1 MLRLLLCVNLPLYQ
15 APQPKFVKFA
25 RFAFKTTSTKFHPF
39 RIFRGSQKQQK
50 TSASLRLCVSPLS
63 TNPPPRLLNHLRQAT
78 TSPSTSLLPLS
89 NSVTTAAARE
99 ISRRRTF
106 AIISHPDAGK
116 TTLTEKLLLYGGAI
130 GLAGS
135 VTSKKAQQSTSS
147 DWMTMEKERG
157 ISVSSTVLQFE
168 YKDCCVNLLDTP
180 GHHDFSEDTY
190 RVLSAV
196 DAAVM
201 VIDAGKGI
209 EAQTLKLFDV
219 CRKRGVP
226 IFVFINKMDRPSRP
240 PLELMDELEKVLKL
254 APAPV
259 NWPLGDGP
267 RFRGVYDRKKDEVN
281 LFEKTAHGAFKA
293 PLEVAGIE
301 DPKIREA
308 LSEEL
313 YETVT
318 SEVELLDGLTEPL
331 DIERVLAG
339 EQMPIYFGSAMNNFG
354 VQNMLE
360 SFLEMAPPPTGR
372 VSKDEFIEP
381 TTDNFS
387 GFVFKIQANMN
398 PRHRDRAVFVRIV
411 SGVFQRDMQ
420 VIDQRTGKKVRLA
433 NAQKLFGQDRET
445 LDTAYAGDILALVG
459 NYNFL
464 IGDTLTSDPNVIY
477 KEMPR
482 FTPECFTYIINSDT
496 ANIKRYRSGMEQL
509 MKEGVA
515 QAYHVHNSAQAV
527 PLLGAV
533 GPLQFEV
540 LQARLLSEYNVE
552 TRLDPPR
559 WTAVQWFSEN
569 EPDKGRSDREP
580 PEVTLPSGCVVARD
594 QDDNWVVLL
603 SAQYLVKGLHDRN
616 EHLTFRDSA

>member
-1 MLRLLLCVNLPLYQ
+1 M
-15 APQPKFVKFA
+15 
-25 RFAFKTTSTKFHPF
+25 T
-39 RIFRGSQKQQK
+39 
-50 TSASLRLCVSPLS
+50 TSAS
-63 TNPPPRLLNHLRQAT
+63 TNTVP
-78 TSPSTSLLPLS
+78 
-89 NSVTTAAARE
+89 AAASRE

-135 VTSKKAQQSTSS
+135 VTSKKEQQSTSS
-147 DWMTMEKERG
+147 DWMSMEKERG

-168 YKDCCVNLLDTP
+168 YNDCCVNLLDTP

-209 EAQTLKLFDV
+209 EAQTLKLFEV
-219 CRKRGVP
+219 CRRRGVP

-240 PLELMDELEKVLKL
+240 PLELLDELEDVLKL

-267 RFRGVYDRKKDEVN
+267 RFRGVYDRSKGEVN
-281 LFEKTAHGAFKA
+281 LFERTTGGAFKA

-301 DPKIREA
+301 DEKVREA
-308 LSEEL
+308 LDDEL
-313 YETVT
+313 YETVIQ
-318 SEVELLDGLTEPL
+318 EVEMLDGLTEPL

-339 EQMPIYFGSAMNNFG
+339 KQMPIYFGSAMNNFG

-360 SFLEMAPPPTGR
+360 SFLELAPEPTGR
-372 VSKDEFIEP
+372 VSEGEMVSPSDE
-381 TTDNFS
+381 NFS

-398 PRHRDRAVFVRIV
+398 PRHRDRAVFIRIV
-411 SGVFQRDMQ
+411 SGVFERDMQ
-420 VIDQRTGKKVRLA
+420 VVDQRTGKKVRLA

-445 LDTAYAGDILALVG
+445 LDRAYAGDILALVG

-464 IGDTLTSDPNVIY
+464 IGDTLTSDPKVVYN
-477 KEMPR
+477 EMPR
-482 FTPECFTYIINSDT
+482 FTPECFTYIVNKDT

-515 QAYHVHNSAQAV
+515 QAYRVHGSVQAV
-527 PLLGAV
+527 PMLGAV

-540 LQARLLSEYNVE
+540 LQARLISEYQVE
-552 TRLDPPR
+552 TRLEHSP
-559 WTAVQWFSEN
+559 WTVVQWFEEK
-569 EPDKGRSDREP
+569 EPDTLRRESDP
-580 PEVTLPSGCVVARD
+580 PEVNLPSGCSVAKD
-594 QDDNWVVLL
+594 QDGNWVVLL
-603 SAQYLVKGLHDRN
+603 SAKFYVGLLHERN
-616 EHLTFRDSA
+616 EHLIFRDHATN

>member
-1 MLRLLLCVNLPLYQ
+1 M
-15 APQPKFVKFA
+15 
-25 RFAFKTTSTKFHPF
+25 STIVP
-39 RIFRGSQKQQK
+39 
-50 TSASLRLCVSPLS
+50 
-63 TNPPPRLLNHLRQAT
+63 
-78 TSPSTSLLPLS
+78 
-89 NSVTTAAARE
+89 TAAARE

-135 VTSKKAQQSTSS
+135 VTSKKEQQSTSS
-147 DWMTMEKERG
+147 DWMSMEKERG

-168 YKDCCVNLLDTP
+168 YNDCCVNLLDTP

-209 EAQTLKLFDV
+209 EAQTLKLFEV
-219 CRKRGVP
+219 CRRRGVP

-240 PLELMDELEKVLKL
+240 PLELIDELEKVLKL

-267 RFRGVYDRKKDEVN
+267 RFRGVYDRKKDEVH

-301 DPKIREA
+301 DPKVREA
-308 LSEEL
+308 LDEEL

-331 DIERVLAG
+331 DLKRVLAG

-372 VSKDEFIEP
+372 ISGDEMISP
-381 TTDNFS
+381 TDSNFS

-411 SGVFQRDMQ
+411 SGVFERDMQ
-420 VIDQRTGKKVRLA
+420 VTDQRTGKKVRLA

-464 IGDTLTSDPNVIY
+464 IGDTLTSDPKIIY

-482 FTPECFTYIINSDT
+482 FTPECFAYIMNSDT
-496 ANIKRYRSGMEQL
+496 ANIKRYRSGMDQL

-515 QAYHVHNSAQAV
+515 QAYHVHGSAQAV

-540 LQARLLSEYNVE
+540 LQARLSSEYNVE

-559 WTAVQWFSEN
+559 WTAVQWFEEK
-569 EPDKGRSDREP
+569 EPDKKRTDREP
-580 PEVTLPSGCVVARD
+580 PEVTLPSGCVIARD
-594 QDDNWVVLL
+594 QDENWVVLL
-603 SAQYLVKGLHDRN
+603 SAQYLTKILHDRN
-616 EHLTFRDSA
+616 EHLTFRESA

>member
-1 MLRLLLCVNLPLYQ
+1 LLIALLQ
-15 APQPKFVKFA
+15 AT
-25 RFAFKTTSTKFHPF
+25 RFLALT
-39 RIFRGSQKQQK
+39 
-50 TSASLRLCVSPLS
+50 TSASTS
-63 TNPPPRLLNHLRQAT
+63 TVPAVAT
-78 TSPSTSLLPLS
+78 
-89 NSVTTAAARE
+89 RE

-135 VTSKKAQQSTSS
+135 VTSKREQQSTSS

-168 YKDCCVNLLDTP
+168 YKDYCVNLLDTP

-219 CRKRGVP
+219 CRRRGVP

-240 PLELMDELEKVLKL
+240 PLELIDELENVLKL

-267 RFRGVYDRKKDEVN
+267 RFRGVYDRKKGEVN
-281 LFEKTAHGAFKA
+281 LFERTAHGAFKA

-301 DPKIREA
+301 DEKVREA
-308 LSEEL
+308 LDDEL

-318 SEVELLDGLTEPL
+318 QEVEMLDGLTEPL
-331 DIERVLAG
+331 NIERVLAG

-360 SFLEMAPPPTGR
+360 SFLEMAPAPTGR
-372 VSKDEFIEP
+372 VSCGEMIAP
-381 TTDNFS
+381 NTNNFS

-411 SGVFQRDMQ
+411 SGVFERDMQ
-420 VIDQRTGKKVRLA
+420 VVDQRTGKKVRLA

-464 IGDTLTSDPNVIY
+464 IGDTLTSNPKVVY

-482 FTPECFTYIINSDT
+482 FTPECFAYVLNKDT
-496 ANIKRYRSGMEQL
+496 ANIKRYRSGMAQL

-515 QAYHVHNSAQAV
+515 QAYHVNGSSQAV

-540 LQARLLSEYNVE
+540 LQARLISEYNVE
-552 TRLDPPR
+552 TRLESPS
-559 WTAVQWFSEN
+559 WSVVQWFDEK
-569 EPDKGRSDREP
+569 EPDKSKRPLDV
-580 PEVTLPSGCVVARD
+580 PEVKLPSGCAMARD
-594 QDDNWVVLL
+594 QDGQWVVLL
-603 SAQYLVKGLHDRN
+603 SDKYLVGFMRDRN
-616 EHLTFRDSA
+616 EHLVFRDHAND

>member
-1 MLRLLLCVNLPLYQ
+1 M
-15 APQPKFVKFA
+15 
-25 RFAFKTTSTKFHPF
+25 TTS
-39 RIFRGSQKQQK
+39 
-50 TSASLRLCVSPLS
+50 AL
-63 TNPPPRLLNHLRQAT
+63 TNPVPAAT
-78 TSPSTSLLPLS
+78 
-89 NSVTTAAARE
+89 AKE
-99 ISRRRTF
+99 IARRRTF

-135 VTSKKAQQSTSS
+135 VTSKKEQRSTSS
-147 DWMTMEKERG
+147 DWMAMEKERG

-168 YKDCCVNLLDTP
+168 YNGHCVNLLDTP

-209 EAQTLKLFDV
+209 EAQTLKLFEV
-219 CRKRGVP
+219 CRRRGVP

-240 PLELMDELEKVLKL
+240 PLELMDELEDVLKL

-267 RFRGVYDRKKDEVN
+267 RFKGVFDRQKGEVN
-281 LFEKTAHGAFKA
+281 LFERTSHGAFKA

-301 DPKIREA
+301 DDKVREA
-308 LSEEL
+308 LSDEL
-313 YETVT
+313 HETVVQ
-318 SEVELLDGLTEPL
+318 EVEMLDELTEPL
-331 DIERVLAG
+331 DLERVLAG

-360 SFLEMAPPPTGR
+360 SFLEMAPPPAGR
-372 VSKDEFIEP
+372 VSNEEMIAP
-381 TTDNFS
+381 NTDSFS

-411 SGVFQRDMQ
+411 SGIFERDMQ
-420 VIDQRTGKKVRLA
+420 VVDQRTGKKVRLA
-433 NAQKLFGQDRET
+433 SAQKLFGQDRET

-459 NYNFL
+459 NYDFL
-464 IGDTLTSDPNVIY
+464 IGDTLTSDPKVTYN
-477 KEMPR
+477 EMPR
-482 FTPECFTYIINSDT
+482 FTPECFTYILNNDT
-496 ANIKRYRSGMEQL
+496 SNIKRYRAGMEQL

-515 QAYHVHNSAQAV
+515 QAYQVHNSAQAV

-540 LQARLLSEYNVE
+540 LQARLLSEYQVE
-552 TRLDPPR
+552 TRQEPPS
-559 WTAVQWFSEN
+559 WTVVQWFEEK
-569 EPDKGRSDREP
+569 EPQKGRSDRDP
-580 PEVTLPSGCVVARD
+580 PQVLLPSGSVVARD
-594 QDDNWVVLL
+594 QDGQWVVLL
-603 SAQYLVKGLHDRN
+603 PAKYLVKSLHERN
-616 EHLTFRDSA
+616 EHLVFRDHAYA

>member
-1 MLRLLLCVNLPLYQ
+1 MTTP
-15 APQPKFVKFA
+15 AP
-25 RFAFKTTSTKFHPF
+25 
-39 RIFRGSQKQQK
+39 I
-50 TSASLRLCVSPLS
+50 
-63 TNPPPRLLNHLRQAT
+63 NPVP
-78 TSPSTSLLPLS
+78 
-89 NSVTTAAARE
+89 AAAVRE

-135 VTSKKAQQSTSS
+135 VTSKKEQQATSS

-157 ISVSSTVLQFE
+157 ISVSSTVLQFD
-168 YKDCCVNLLDTP
+168 YQDCCVNLLDTP

-209 EAQTLKLFDV
+209 EAQTLKLFEV
-219 CRKRGVP
+219 CRRRGVP

-240 PLELMDELEKVLKL
+240 PLELIDELEKVLKL

-267 RFRGVYDRKKDEVN
+267 RFRGVYDRKKGEVN
-281 LFEKTAHGAFKA
+281 LFERTSRGAFKA

-301 DPKIREA
+301 DEKVREA
-308 LSEEL
+308 LSDEL

-331 DIERVLAG
+331 DVERVLAG

-360 SFLEMAPPPTGR
+360 SFLEMAPPPAGR
-372 VSKDEFIEP
+372 VSEGEMVDP
-381 TTDNFS
+381 RTANFS

-411 SGVFQRDMQ
+411 SGIFERDMQ
-420 VIDQRTGKKVRLA
+420 VIDQRSGKKVRLA

-464 IGDTLTSDPNVIY
+464 IGDTLTSDPRVVYN
-477 KEMPR
+477 EMPR
-482 FTPECFTYIINSDT
+482 FTPECFAYILNSNT

-515 QAYHVHNSAQAV
+515 QSYHVHRGGQAV

-540 LQARLLSEYNVE
+540 LQARLVSEYQVE
-552 TRLDPPR
+552 TRLEQPP
-559 WTAVQWFSEN
+559 WSLVQWFEEK
-569 EPDKGRSDREP
+569 EPGKSRGELEP
-580 PEVTLPSGCVVARD
+580 PEVQLPSGCVLARD
-594 QDDNWVVLL
+594 QDGQWVVLL
-603 SAQYLVKGLHDRN
+603 PAKYLLRGLHDRN
-616 EHLTFRDSA
+616 EHLIFRDTA

>member
-1 MLRLLLCVNLPLYQ
+1 LPIGLLRV
-15 APQPKFVKFA
+15 
-25 RFAFKTTSTKFHPF
+25 
-39 RIFRGSQKQQK
+39 
-50 TSASLRLCVSPLS
+50 
-63 TNPPPRLLNHLRQAT
+63 
-78 TSPSTSLLPLS
+78 TSLLPL
-89 NSVTTAAARE
+89 TTSASINPVPAAAARE
-99 ISRRRTF
+99 ILRRRTF

-135 VTSKKAQQSTSS
+135 VTSKKEQQATSS

-168 YKDCCVNLLDTP
+168 YKNCCVNLLDTP

-209 EAQTLKLFDV
+209 EAQTLKLFEV
-219 CRKRGVP
+219 CRRRGVP

-240 PLELMDELEKVLKL
+240 PLELIDELEKVLKL

-267 RFRGVYDRKKDEVN
+267 RFRGVYDRKKGEVN
-281 LFEKTAHGAFKA
+281 LFERTARGAFKA

-301 DPKIREA
+301 DDKVREA
-308 LSEEL
+308 LSDEL

-318 SEVELLDGLTEPL
+318 QEVELLDGVTEPL
-331 DIERVLAG
+331 DVERVLAG

-360 SFLEMAPPPTGR
+360 SFLEMAPAPTGR
-372 VSKDEFIEP
+372 VSDGEMIAP
-381 TTDNFS
+381 NTNNFS

-411 SGVFQRDMQ
+411 SGVFERDMQ
-420 VIDQRTGKKVRLA
+420 VIDQRTGRKVRLA

-464 IGDTLTSDPNVIY
+464 IGDTLTSDPKVVY

-482 FTPECFTYIINSDT
+482 FTPECFTYIINKDT

-515 QAYHVHNSAQAV
+515 QAYHVHGSAQSV
-527 PLLGAV
+527 P
-533 GPLQFEV
+533 
-540 LQARLLSEYNVE
+540 
-552 TRLDPPR
+552 
-559 WTAVQWFSEN
+559 
-569 EPDKGRSDREP
+569 
-580 PEVTLPSGCVVARD
+580 
-594 QDDNWVVLL
+594 
-603 SAQYLVKGLHDRN
+603 
-616 EHLTFRDSA
+616 

>member
-1 MLRLLLCVNLPLYQ
+1 M
-15 APQPKFVKFA
+15 
-25 RFAFKTTSTKFHPF
+25 T
-39 RIFRGSQKQQK
+39 
-50 TSASLRLCVSPLS
+50 TSASINTVP
-63 TNPPPRLLNHLRQAT
+63 A
-78 TSPSTSLLPLS
+78 
-89 NSVTTAAARE
+89 AAARE

-135 VTSKKAQQSTSS
+135 VTSKKEQQSTSS
-147 DWMTMEKERG
+147 DWMAMEKERG

-168 YKDCCVNLLDTP
+168 YNDCCVNLLDTP

-196 DAAVM
+196 DSAVM

-209 EAQTLKLFDV
+209 ETQTLKLFEV
-219 CRKRGVP
+219 CRRRGVP

-240 PLELMDELEKVLKL
+240 PLELIDELERVLKL

-267 RFRGVYDRKKDEVN
+267 RFRGVYDRKKGEVN
-281 LFEKTAHGAFKA
+281 LFERTTGGAFKA

-301 DPKIREA
+301 DEKVREA
-308 LSEEL
+308 LSDEL

-318 SEVELLDGLTEPL
+318 QEVEMLDGLTEPL
-331 DIERVLAG
+331 DVERVLAG

-360 SFLEMAPPPTGR
+360 SFLEMAPPPSGR
-372 VSKDEFIEP
+372 VSDGEMIAP
-381 TTDNFS
+381 NTDNFS

-398 PRHRDRAVFVRIV
+398 PRHRDRAVFMRIV
-411 SGVFQRDMQ
+411 SGIFERDMQ
-420 VIDQRTGKKVRLA
+420 VIDQRSGKKVRLA

-464 IGDTLTSDPNVIY
+464 IGDTLTSDPKVVYN
-477 KEMPR
+477 EMPR
-482 FTPECFTYIINSDT
+482 FTPECFTYIRNSDT
-496 ANIKRYRSGMEQL
+496 TNIKRYRSGIEQL

-515 QAYHVHNSAQAV
+515 QAYYTHGSIERV

-540 LQARLLSEYNVE
+540 LQARLISEYQVE
-552 TRLDPPR
+552 TRLESSPWSLVQWLQEKEPDTMRRDIDPPK
-559 WTAVQWFSEN
+559 VQ
-569 EPDKGRSDREP
+569 
-580 PEVTLPSGCVVARD
+580 LPSGSTIARD
-594 QDDNWVVLL
+594 QDGNWVVLL
-603 SAQYLVKGLHDRN
+603 SSKYLIANLQDRN
-616 EHLTFRDSA
+616 EHLTFRDHAND

>member
-1 MLRLLLCVNLPLYQ
+1 L
-15 APQPKFVKFA
+15 
-25 RFAFKTTSTKFHPF
+25 T
-39 RIFRGSQKQQK
+39 
-50 TSASLRLCVSPLS
+50 TSASI
-63 TNPPPRLLNHLRQAT
+63 NPVPA
-78 TSPSTSLLPLS
+78 
-89 NSVTTAAARE
+89 AAARE
-99 ISRRRTF
+99 ILRRRTF

-135 VTSKKAQQSTSS
+135 VTSKKEQQATSS

-168 YKDCCVNLLDTP
+168 YKNCCVNLLDTP

-209 EAQTLKLFDV
+209 EAQTLKLFEV
-219 CRKRGVP
+219 CRRRGVP

-240 PLELMDELEKVLKL
+240 PLELIDELEKVLKL

-267 RFRGVYDRKKDEVN
+267 RFRGVYDRKKGEVN
-281 LFEKTAHGAFKA
+281 LFERTARGAFKA

-301 DPKIREA
+301 DDKVREA
-308 LSEEL
+308 LSDEL

-318 SEVELLDGLTEPL
+318 QEVELLDGVTEPL
-331 DIERVLAG
+331 DVERVLAG

-360 SFLEMAPPPTGR
+360 SFLEMAPAPTGR
-372 VSKDEFIEP
+372 VSDGEMIAP
-381 TTDNFS
+381 NTNNFS

-411 SGVFQRDMQ
+411 SGVFERDMQ
-420 VIDQRTGKKVRLA
+420 VIDQRTGRKVRLA

-464 IGDTLTSDPNVIY
+464 IGDTLTSDPKVVY

-482 FTPECFTYIINSDT
+482 FTPECFTYIINKDT

-515 QAYHVHNSAQAV
+515 QAYHVHGSAQSV

-540 LQARLLSEYNVE
+540 LQARLISEYQVE
-552 TRLDPPR
+552 TRLEHPR
-559 WTAVQWFSEN
+559 WTVVQWFEEK
-569 EPDKGRSDREP
+569 EPDKARSDRDP
-580 PEVTLPSGCVVARD
+580 AEVKLPTGSVIARD
-594 QDDNWVVLL
+594 QDGNWVVLL
-603 SAQYLVKGLHDRN
+603 TAKYLVSILHERN
-616 EHLTFRDSA
+616 EHLSFREHAND

>member
-1 MLRLLLCVNLPLYQ
+1 MTIP
-15 APQPKFVKFA
+15 
-25 RFAFKTTSTKFHPF
+25 
-39 RIFRGSQKQQK
+39 
-50 TSASLRLCVSPLS
+50 
-63 TNPPPRLLNHLRQAT
+63 AT
-78 TSPSTSLLPLS
+78 TKTVP
-89 NSVTTAAARE
+89 AAASRE
-99 ISRRRTF
+99 IKRRRTF

-135 VTSKKAQQSTSS
+135 VTSKKEQQSTSS
-147 DWMTMEKERG
+147 DWMAMEKERG

-209 EAQTLKLFDV
+209 EAQTLKLFEV
-219 CRKRGVP
+219 CRRRGVP

-240 PLELMDELEKVLKL
+240 PLELIDELENVLKL

-267 RFRGVYDRKKDEVN
+267 RFRGVYDRSKGEVN
-281 LFEKTAHGAFKA
+281 LFEKTSHGAFKA

-301 DPKIREA
+301 DDRVREA
-308 LSEEL
+308 LDYEL
-313 YETVT
+313 YESVT
-318 SEVELLDGLTEPL
+318 QEVEMLDGLTEPL
-331 DIERVLAG
+331 SVERVLAG

-360 SFLEMAPPPTGR
+360 SFLEMAPCPIGR
-372 VSKDEFIEP
+372 VSDGELVSP
-381 TTDNFS
+381 DTDNFS

-411 SGVFQRDMQ
+411 SGVFERDMQ
-420 VIDQRTGKKVRLA
+420 VLDQRSGKKVRLA

-464 IGDTLTSDPNVIY
+464 IGDTLTSDPKVVYN
-477 KEMPR
+477 EMPR
-482 FTPECFTYIINSDT
+482 FTPECFAYIVNSDT
-496 ANIKRYRSGMEQL
+496 ANVKRYRSGMEQL
-509 MKEGVA
+509 LKEGVA
-515 QAYHVHNSAQAV
+515 QSYRVYGSSQAI
-527 PLLGAV
+527 PMLGAV

-540 LQARLLSEYNVE
+540 LQARLVSEYNVE
-552 TRLDPPR
+552 TRLDSPP
-559 WTAVQWFSEN
+559 WSVVQWFDEV
-569 EPDKGRSDREP
+569 EADRSRKSSEP
-580 PEVTLPSGCVVARD
+580 PAVQLPSGSAVAQD
-594 QDDNWVVLL
+594 QDGNWVVLL
-603 SAQYLVKGLHDRN
+603 TAKYLVGILQERN
-616 EHLTFRDSA
+616 EHLVFRDHATI

>member
-1 MLRLLLCVNLPLYQ
+1 M
-15 APQPKFVKFA
+15 
-25 RFAFKTTSTKFHPF
+25 TTSATK
-39 RIFRGSQKQQK
+39 K
-50 TSASLRLCVSPLS
+50 TVP
-63 TNPPPRLLNHLRQAT
+63 
-78 TSPSTSLLPLS
+78 
-89 NSVTTAAARE
+89 TAAALE
-99 ISRRRTF
+99 IKRRRTF

-135 VTSKKAQQSTSS
+135 VTSKKEQQSTSS
-147 DWMTMEKERG
+147 DWMAMEKERG

-168 YKDCCVNLLDTP
+168 YNNCCVNLLDTP

-209 EAQTLKLFDV
+209 EPQTLKLFEV

-240 PLELMDELEKVLKL
+240 PLELIDELEDVLKL

-267 RFRGVYDRKKDEVN
+267 RFRGVFDRKKGQVN

-293 PLEVAGIE
+293 PLQVAGIE
-301 DPKIREA
+301 DPKVREA
-308 LSEEL
+308 LDEEL

-318 SEVELLDGLTEPL
+318 QEIEMLDGLTEPL
-331 DIERVLAG
+331 DIEKILAG
-339 EQMPIYFGSAMNNFG
+339 KQMPIYFGSAMNNFG

-360 SFLEMAPPPTGR
+360 SFLEMAPAPTGR
-372 VSKDEFIEP
+372 NSNGEMVTPD
-381 TTDNFS
+381 TNNFS

-411 SGVFQRDMQ
+411 SGIFERDMQ

-445 LDTAYAGDILALVG
+445 LDTAYAGDILALIG
-459 NYNFL
+459 NYDFL
-464 IGDTLTSDPNVIY
+464 IGDTLTSDPKVTYN
-477 KEMPR
+477 EMPR
-482 FTPECFTYIINSDT
+482 FTPECFAYILINDT
-496 ANIKRYRSGMEQL
+496 AGIKRYRSGMKQL

-515 QAYHVHNSAQAV
+515 QSYHVHGSDQSV
-527 PLLGAV
+527 PMLGAV

-540 LQARLLSEYNVE
+540 LQARLSTEYNVE
-552 TRLDPPR
+552 TRVESPPYQI
-559 WTAVQWFSEN
+559 VQWFTEK
-569 EPDKGRSDREP
+569 EPDKHRSKLEP
-580 PEVTLPSGCVVARD
+580 PEVKLPSGSVVAKD
-594 QDDNWVVLL
+594 QDGNWVVLL
-603 SAQYLVKGLHDRN
+603 SAKFYIGILAERN
-616 EHLTFRDSA
+616 EHLIFRDHAND

>member
-1 MLRLLLCVNLPLYQ
+1 M
-15 APQPKFVKFA
+15 
-25 RFAFKTTSTKFHPF
+25 T
-39 RIFRGSQKQQK
+39 
-50 TSASLRLCVSPLS
+50 TSASI
-63 TNPPPRLLNHLRQAT
+63 NPVPA
-78 TSPSTSLLPLS
+78 
-89 NSVTTAAARE
+89 AAARE
-99 ISRRRTF
+99 ILRRRTF

-135 VTSKKAQQSTSS
+135 VTSKKEQQATSS

-168 YKDCCVNLLDTP
+168 YKNCCVNLLDTP

-209 EAQTLKLFDV
+209 EAQTLKLFEV
-219 CRKRGVP
+219 CRRRGVP

-240 PLELMDELEKVLKL
+240 PLELIDELEKVLKL

-267 RFRGVYDRKKDEVN
+267 RFRGVYDRKKGEVN
-281 LFEKTAHGAFKA
+281 LFERTARGAFKA

-301 DPKIREA
+301 DDKVREA
-308 LSEEL
+308 LSDEL

-318 SEVELLDGLTEPL
+318 QEVELLDGVTEPL
-331 DIERVLAG
+331 DVERVLAG

-360 SFLEMAPPPTGR
+360 SFLEMAPAPTGR
-372 VSKDEFIEP
+372 VSDGEMIAP
-381 TTDNFS
+381 NTNNFS

-411 SGVFQRDMQ
+411 SGVFERDMQ
-420 VIDQRTGKKVRLA
+420 VIDQRTGRKVRLA

-464 IGDTLTSDPNVIY
+464 IGDTLTSDPKVVY

-482 FTPECFTYIINSDT
+482 FTPECFTYIINKDT

-515 QAYHVHNSAQAV
+515 QAYHVHGSAQSV

-540 LQARLLSEYNVE
+540 LQARLISEYQVE
-552 TRLDPPR
+552 TRLEHPR
-559 WTAVQWFSEN
+559 WTVVQWFEEK
-569 EPDKGRSDREP
+569 EPDKARSDRDP
-580 PEVTLPSGCVVARD
+580 AEVKLPTGSVIARD
-594 QDDNWVVLL
+594 QDGNWVVLL
-603 SAQYLVKGLHDRN
+603 TAKYLVSILHERN
-616 EHLTFRDSA
+616 EHLSFREHAND

>member
-1 MLRLLLCVNLPLYQ
+1 MTN
-15 APQPKFVKFA
+15 
-25 RFAFKTTSTKFHPF
+25 
-39 RIFRGSQKQQK
+39 
-50 TSASLRLCVSPLS
+50 SA
-63 TNPPPRLLNHLRQAT
+63 T
-78 TSPSTSLLPLS
+78 PS
-89 NSVTTAAARE
+89 SVPAAAARE

-135 VTSKKAQQSTSS
+135 VTSKKEQQSTSS
-147 DWMTMEKERG
+147 DWMSMEKERG

-168 YKDCCVNLLDTP
+168 YNGSCVNLLDTP

-219 CRKRGVP
+219 CRRRGVP
-226 IFVFINKMDRPSRP
+226 IFVFINKMDRPTRP
-240 PLELMDELEKVLKL
+240 PLELLDELETVLKL

-267 RFRGVYDRKKDEVN
+267 RFRGIYDRQKAEVN

-301 DPKIREA
+301 DDAVRET
-308 LSEEL
+308 LGDDL

-318 SEVELLDGLTEPL
+318 QEVEMINELTEPL
-331 DIERVLAG
+331 DIEQVLAG

-360 SFLEMAPPPTGR
+360 SFLSMAPAPTGR
-372 VSKDEFIEP
+372 ISKEEMVPPNNKD
-381 TTDNFS
+381 FS

-398 PRHRDRAVFVRIV
+398 PKHRDRAVFVRIV
-411 SGVFQRDMQ
+411 SGIFERDMQ
-420 VIDQRTGKKVRLA
+420 VMDQRSGKKVRLA
-433 NAQKLFGQDRET
+433 NAQKLFGQGRET
-445 LDTAYAGDILALVG
+445 LDTAYAGDVLALVG

-464 IGDTLTSDPNVIY
+464 IGDTLTSNSDIVYN
-477 KEMPR
+477 EMPR
-482 FTPECFTYIINSDT
+482 FTPECFAYILNSDT
-496 ANIKRYRSGMEQL
+496 SAVKRYRSGMEQL

-515 QAYHVHNSAQAV
+515 QAYTVHGSSQAV
-527 PLLGAV
+527 PMLGAV

-540 LQARLLSEYNVE
+540 LQERLRSEYKVE
-552 TRLDPPR
+552 TRLESPP
-559 WTAVQWFSEN
+559 WSVVQWFNEN
-569 EPDKGRSDREP
+569 EPDTMRRPQDP
-580 PEVTLPSGCVVARD
+580 PKVQLPSGAAVARD
-594 QDDNWVVLL
+594 QDGNWVVLL
-603 SAQYLVKGLHDRN
+603 SSKYMVTVLHDRN
-616 EHLTFRDSA
+616 EHLSFRDHASQ

>member
-1 MLRLLLCVNLPLYQ
+1 
-15 APQPKFVKFA
+15 
-25 RFAFKTTSTKFHPF
+25 
-39 RIFRGSQKQQK
+39 
-50 TSASLRLCVSPLS
+50 
-63 TNPPPRLLNHLRQAT
+63 
-78 TSPSTSLLPLS
+78 
-89 NSVTTAAARE
+89 
-99 ISRRRTF
+99 
-106 AIISHPDAGK
+106 
-116 TTLTEKLLLYGGAI
+116 
-130 GLAGS
+130 
-135 VTSKKAQQSTSS
+135 
-147 DWMTMEKERG
+147 MEKERG

-168 YKDCCVNLLDTP
+168 YQNCCVNLLDTP

-209 EAQTLKLFDV
+209 EAQTLKLFEV
-219 CRKRGVP
+219 CRRRGVP

-240 PLELMDELEKVLKL
+240 PLELIDELETVLKL

-267 RFRGVYDRKKDEVN
+267 RFRGVYDRRKDEVN
-281 LFEKTAHGAFKA
+281 LFERTSHGAFKA

-301 DPKIREA
+301 DDKMREA
-308 LSEEL
+308 LSDEL

-318 SEVELLDGLTEPL
+318 SEVELLDGLTEAL

-339 EQMPIYFGSAMNNFG
+339 HQMPIYFGSAMNNFG

-360 SFLEMAPPPTGR
+360 SFLEMAPPPAGR
-372 VSKDEFIEP
+372 INVTADEVINPEAES
-381 TTDNFS
+381 FS

-411 SGVFQRDMQ
+411 SGVFERDMQ
-420 VIDQRTGKKVRLA
+420 VIDQRSGKKVRLA

-464 IGDTLTSDPNVIY
+464 IGDTLTSDPKVTFD
-477 KEMPR
+477 EMPR
-482 FTPECFTYIINSDT
+482 FTPECFTYILNKDT

-515 QAYHVHNSAQAV
+515 QAYHVHGGAQAV

-540 LQARLLSEYNVE
+540 LQARLESEYSVE
-552 TRLDPPR
+552 TRLEHPR
-559 WTAVQWFSEN
+559 WNCVQWFVEKD
-569 EPDKGRSDREP
+569 PVQAKSDRYP
-580 PEVTLPSGCVVARD
+580 PEVTLPSGCVIARD
-594 QDDNWVVLL
+594 QDGNWVVLL
-603 SAQYLVKGLHDRN
+603 PAQYLVGILHERN
-616 EHLTFRDSA
+616 ERLVFRDSA

>member
-1 MLRLLLCVNLPLYQ
+1 M
-15 APQPKFVKFA
+15 
-25 RFAFKTTSTKFHPF
+25 T
-39 RIFRGSQKQQK
+39 
-50 TSASLRLCVSPLS
+50 TSASTKQVS
-63 TNPPPRLLNHLRQAT
+63 NG
-78 TSPSTSLLPLS
+78 
-89 NSVTTAAARE
+89 AAGE

-135 VTSKKAQQSTSS
+135 VTSKKEQQSTSS
-147 DWMTMEKERG
+147 DWMAMEKERG

-168 YKDCCVNLLDTP
+168 YNDYCVNLLDTP

-190 RVLSAV
+190 RVLAAV

-219 CRKRGVP
+219 CRRRGVP
-226 IFVFINKMDRPSRP
+226 IFVFINKLDRPSRP
-240 PLELMDELEKVLKL
+240 PLELLDELEDVLKL

-267 RFRGVYDRKKDEVN
+267 RFRGVYDRNKDEVH

-293 PLEVAGIE
+293 PLDVAGIE
-301 DPKIREA
+301 DDKVRDA
-308 LSEEL
+308 LGEEL
-313 YETVT
+313 HEQV
-318 SEVELLDGLTEPL
+318 SQEIEMIDGLTEPL
-331 DIERVLAG
+331 DMERVLAG

-360 SFLEMAPPPTGR
+360 SFLELAPAPVGR
-372 VSKDEFIEP
+372 VSNDEMVAP
-381 TTDNFS
+381 TTANFS
-387 GFVFKIQANMN
+387 GFVFKIQANMD

-411 SGVFQRDMQ
+411 SGVFERDMQ

-433 NAQKLFGQDRET
+433 NAQKLFGKDRET
-445 LDTAYAGDILALVG
+445 LDTAYAGDVLALIG

-464 IGDTLTSDPNVIY
+464 IGDTLTSDPKVEYN
-477 KEMPR
+477 EMPR
-482 FTPECFTYIINSDT
+482 FTPECFAYILNNDT
-496 ANIKRYRSGMEQL
+496 ANIKRYRAGMEQL

-515 QAYHVHNSAQAV
+515 QAYQVHGSAQAV
-527 PLLGAV
+527 PMLGAV

-540 LQARLLSEYNVE
+540 LQARLVSEYNVE
-552 TRLDPPR
+552 TRVESPP
-559 WTAVQWFSEN
+559 WSVVQWFE
-569 EPDKGRSDREP
+569 EIELDTMRKDGDP
-580 PEVTLPSGCVVARD
+580 PKVQLPTGSAVARD
-594 QDDNWVVLL
+594 QDGNWVVLL
-603 SAQYLVKGLHDRN
+603 NSKYMVSILHDRN
-616 EHLTFRDSA
+616 EHLRFRDHAND

>member
-1 MLRLLLCVNLPLYQ
+1 MLVCFSGELPIAPLRVTSFLLL
-15 APQPKFVKFA
+15 
-25 RFAFKTTSTKFHPF
+25 T
-39 RIFRGSQKQQK
+39 
-50 TSASLRLCVSPLS
+50 TSASINTVP
-63 TNPPPRLLNHLRQAT
+63 A
-78 TSPSTSLLPLS
+78 
-89 NSVTTAAARE
+89 AAARE

-135 VTSKKAQQSTSS
+135 VTSKREQQSTSS
-147 DWMTMEKERG
+147 DWMAMEKERG

-209 EAQTLKLFDV
+209 EAQTLKLFEV
-219 CRKRGVP
+219 CRRRGVP

-240 PLELMDELEKVLKL
+240 PLELIDELENVLKL

-267 RFRGVYDRKKDEVN
+267 RFRGVYDRKKGEVN
-281 LFEKTAHGAFKA
+281 LFERTARGAFKA

-301 DPKIREA
+301 DEKVREA
-308 LSEEL
+308 LSDEL

-318 SEVELLDGLTEPL
+318 QEVELLDGVTEPL

-360 SFLEMAPPPTGR
+360 SFLEMAPAPVGR
-372 VSKDEFIEP
+372 VSDGEMVAP
-381 TTDNFS
+381 NTDNFS

-411 SGVFQRDMQ
+411 SGVFERDMQ
-420 VIDQRTGKKVRLA
+420 VIDQRSGKKVRLA

-464 IGDTLTSDPNVIY
+464 IGDTLTSDPKVVY

-482 FTPECFTYIINSDT
+482 FTPECFTYILNKDT

-515 QAYHVHNSAQAV
+515 QAYHVHGSAQSV

-540 LQARLLSEYNVE
+540 LQARLISEYQVE
-552 TRLDPPR
+552 TRLEHPR
-559 WTAVQWFSEN
+559 WSVVQWFKEN
-569 EPDKGRSDREP
+569 EPDQSRRDRDP
-580 PEVTLPSGCVVARD
+580 PEVKLPSGSVIARD
-594 QDDNWVVLL
+594 QDGQWVILL
-603 SAQYLVKGLHDRN
+603 TANYLVRSLHDRN
-616 EHLTFRDSA
+616 EQLTFRDHA

>member
-1 MLRLLLCVNLPLYQ
+1 M
-15 APQPKFVKFA
+15 
-25 RFAFKTTSTKFHPF
+25 
-39 RIFRGSQKQQK
+39 
-50 TSASLRLCVSPLS
+50 
-63 TNPPPRLLNHLRQAT
+63 
-78 TSPSTSLLPLS
+78 STSVP
-89 NSVTTAAARE
+89 TAAARE

-135 VTSKKAQQSTSS
+135 VTSKKEQQSTSS
-147 DWMTMEKERG
+147 DWMAMEKERG

-168 YKDCCVNLLDTP
+168 YNGCCVNLLDTP

-209 EAQTLKLFDV
+209 EAQTLKLFEV

-226 IFVFINKMDRPSRP
+226 IFVFVNKMDRPSRP
-240 PLELMDELEKVLKL
+240 PLELIDELEKVLKL
-254 APAPV
+254 SPAPV

-267 RFRGVYDRKKDEVN
+267 RFRGVYDRKKDEVH

-301 DPKIREA
+301 DPKMREA
-308 LSEEL
+308 LSDEL

-331 DIERVLAG
+331 DLERVLAG
-339 EQMPIYFGSAMNNFG
+339 QQMPVYFGSAMNNFG

-360 SFLEMAPPPTGR
+360 SFLEMAPAPTGR

-398 PRHRDRAVFVRIV
+398 PRHRDRAVFIRIV
-411 SGVFQRDMQ
+411 SGVFERDMQ
-420 VIDQRTGKKVRLA
+420 VIDQRSGKKVRLA

-464 IGDTLTSDPNVIY
+464 IGDTLTSDPKVVYN
-477 KEMPR
+477 EMPR
-482 FTPECFTYIINSDT
+482 FTPECFTYILNKDT

-515 QAYHVHNSAQAV
+515 QAYHVHQSAQTV

-540 LQARLLSEYNVE
+540 LQARLISEYQVE
-552 TRLDPPR
+552 TRLEHPR
-559 WTAVQWFSEN
+559 WNCVQWFEEN
-569 EPDKGRSDREP
+569 EPDKSRSDREP
-580 PEVTLPSGCVVARD
+580 PKVALPSGCVIARD
-594 QDDNWVVLL
+594 QDGQWVVLL
-603 SAQYLVKGLHDRN
+603 TASYLIGNLHERN
-616 EHLTFRDSA
+616 EHLTFRNSA

>member
-1 MLRLLLCVNLPLYQ
+1 MTTP
-15 APQPKFVKFA
+15 
-25 RFAFKTTSTKFHPF
+25 AFTPNVPF
-39 RIFRGSQKQQK
+39 
-50 TSASLRLCVSPLS
+50 
-63 TNPPPRLLNHLRQAT
+63 
-78 TSPSTSLLPLS
+78 
-89 NSVTTAAARE
+89 AAASE
-99 ISRRRTF
+99 IARRRTF

-135 VTSKKAQQSTSS
+135 VTSKKEQQSTSS
-147 DWMTMEKERG
+147 DWMSMEKERG

-168 YKDCCVNLLDTP
+168 YKNCCINLLDTP

-209 EAQTLKLFDV
+209 EAQTLKLFEV
-219 CRKRGVP
+219 CRRRGVP

-240 PLELMDELEKVLKL
+240 PLELIDELETVLKL

-267 RFRGVYDRKKDEVN
+267 RFRGVYDRRKGEVN
-281 LFEKTAHGAFKA
+281 LFERTSHGSFKA

-301 DPKIREA
+301 DDKVREA
-308 LSEEL
+308 LSDEL
-313 YETVT
+313 YLAVT
-318 SEVELLDGLTEPL
+318 SEIELLDGLTETI
-331 DIERVLAG
+331 DVERILAG
-339 EQMPIYFGSAMNNFG
+339 QQMPIYFGSAMNNFG

-360 SFLEMAPPPTGR
+360 SFLELAPPPAGR
-372 VSKDEFIEP
+372 INVSADEMMDPESGG
-381 TTDNFS
+381 FS

-411 SGVFQRDMQ
+411 SGVFERDMQ
-420 VIDQRTGKKVRLA
+420 IVDQRTGKKVRLA
-433 NAQKLFGQDRET
+433 NAQKLFGQGRET

-464 IGDTLTSDPNVIY
+464 IGDTLTDNPEVTFN
-477 KEMPR
+477 EMPR
-482 FTPECFTYIINSDT
+482 FTPECFTYILNKDT

-515 QAYHVHNSAQAV
+515 QAYHVHGSAQTV

-540 LQARLLSEYNVE
+540 LQARLESEYSVE
-552 TRLDPPR
+552 TRLEHPR
-559 WTAVQWFSEN
+559 WNCVQWFVEQ
-569 EPDKGRSDREP
+569 EPDKSRSHREP

-594 QDDNWVVLL
+594 QDGNWVVLL
-603 SAQYLVKGLHDRN
+603 PAQYLVGILSDRN
-616 EHLTFRDSA
+616 EHLIFRDSA

>member
-1 MLRLLLCVNLPLYQ
+1 M
-15 APQPKFVKFA
+15 
-25 RFAFKTTSTKFHPF
+25 TTPVSIT
-39 RIFRGSQKQQK
+39 
-50 TSASLRLCVSPLS
+50 TVSA
-63 TNPPPRLLNHLRQAT
+63 
-78 TSPSTSLLPLS
+78 
-89 NSVTTAAARE
+89 AAARE
-99 ISRRRTF
+99 CSRRRTF

-135 VTSKKAQQSTSS
+135 VTSKKEQQSTSS

-168 YKDCCVNLLDTP
+168 YNDYCVNLLDTP

-209 EAQTLKLFDV
+209 EAQTLKLFEV
-219 CRKRGVP
+219 CRRRGVP

-240 PLELMDELEKVLKL
+240 PLELLDELEKVLKL

-267 RFRGVYDRKKDEVN
+267 RFRGVYDRKKGEVN
-281 LFEKTAHGAFKA
+281 LFERTKRGAFMA

-301 DPKIREA
+301 DDKVREI
-308 LSEEL
+308 LNDDL

-318 SEVELLDGLTEPL
+318 QEVEMLDGLTEPL
-331 DIERVLAG
+331 DVERVLAG

-360 SFLEMAPPPTGR
+360 SFLDMAPPPSGR
-372 VSKDEFIEP
+372 VSKGEMIDPNAE
-381 TTDNFS
+381 NFS

-411 SGVFQRDMQ
+411 SGVFERDMQ
-420 VIDQRTGKKVRLA
+420 VIDQRSGKKVRLA

-464 IGDTLTSDPNVIY
+464 IGDTLTSDPKIVYN
-477 KEMPR
+477 EMPR
-482 FTPECFTYIINSDT
+482 FTPECFIYIRNSDT
-496 ANIKRYRSGMEQL
+496 TNIKRYRAGIDQL

-515 QAYHVHNSAQAV
+515 QAYYIHGSIERV

-540 LQARLLSEYNVE
+540 LQARLISEYQVE
-552 TRLDPPR
+552 TRLESSPYSV
-559 WTAVQWFSEN
+559 VQWFEEK
-569 EPDKGRSDREP
+569 EPDTMRRDSDP
-580 PEVTLPSGCVVARD
+580 PQVKLPSGCTIARD
-594 QDDNWVVLL
+594 QDNFWVVLL
-603 SAQYLVKGLHDRN
+603 SSKYMLTVLHEGN
-616 EHLTFRDSA
+616 EHLIFRDHATE

>member
-1 MLRLLLCVNLPLYQ
+1 M
-15 APQPKFVKFA
+15 
-25 RFAFKTTSTKFHPF
+25 T
-39 RIFRGSQKQQK
+39 
-50 TSASLRLCVSPLS
+50 TSASINTVPA
-63 TNPPPRLLNHLRQAT
+63 AT
-78 TSPSTSLLPLS
+78 S
-89 NSVTTAAARE
+89 RE

-135 VTSKKAQQSTSS
+135 VTSKKEQQSTSS
-147 DWMTMEKERG
+147 DWMAMEKERG

-168 YKDCCVNLLDTP
+168 YNGCCVNLLDTP

-209 EAQTLKLFDV
+209 EAQTLKLFEV
-219 CRKRGVP
+219 CRRRGVP

-240 PLELMDELEKVLKL
+240 PLELIDELADVLKL

-267 RFRGVYDRKKDEVN
+267 RFRGVYDRKKDEVH
-281 LFEKTAHGAFKA
+281 LFERTAGGAFKA
-293 PLEVAGIE
+293 PLEVAGI
-301 DPKIREA
+301 DDDKVREA
-308 LSEEL
+308 LSDDL
-313 YETVT
+313 YEAVT
-318 SEVELLDGLTEPL
+318 QEVELLDGLTEPL
-331 DIERVLAG
+331 DLDQVLAG
-339 EQMPIYFGSAMNNFG
+339 KQMPIYFGSAMNNFG

-372 VSKDEFIEP
+372 VSDGEMVDP
-381 TTDNFS
+381 NTNNFS

-398 PRHRDRAVFVRIV
+398 PRHRDRAVFIRIV
-411 SGVFQRDMQ
+411 SGVFERDMQ

-464 IGDTLTSDPNVIY
+464 IGDTLTSDQSVVYN
-477 KEMPR
+477 EMPR
-482 FTPECFTYIINSDT
+482 FTPECFTFIRNSDT
-496 ANIKRYRSGMEQL
+496 THIKRYRSGIEQL

-515 QAYHVHNSAQAV
+515 QAYYVHGSIERV

-540 LQARLLSEYNVE
+540 LQARLVSEYQVE
-552 TRLDPPR
+552 TRLEPSP
-559 WTAVQWFSEN
+559 WSVVQWFEEK
-569 EPDKGRSDREP
+569 EPDPLRRDRDAP
-580 PEVTLPSGCVVARD
+580 KVKLPSGCSIAQD
-594 QDDNWVVLL
+594 QDDQWVVLL
-603 SAQYLVKGLHDRN
+603 TSKYMVSVLHDGN
-616 EHLTFRDSA
+616 EHLTFRDHAN

>member
-1 MLRLLLCVNLPLYQ
+1 M
-15 APQPKFVKFA
+15 
-25 RFAFKTTSTKFHPF
+25 T
-39 RIFRGSQKQQK
+39 
-50 TSASLRLCVSPLS
+50 TSASINTVP
-63 TNPPPRLLNHLRQAT
+63 A
-78 TSPSTSLLPLS
+78 
-89 NSVTTAAARE
+89 VAARE

-135 VTSKKAQQSTSS
+135 VTSKKQQQATSS
-147 DWMTMEKERG
+147 DWMAMEKERG
-157 ISVSSTVLQFE
+157 ISVSSTVLQFD
-168 YKDCCVNLLDTP
+168 YQGCCVNLLDTP

-209 EAQTLKLFDV
+209 EAQTLKLFEV
-219 CRKRGVP
+219 CRRRGVP

-240 PLELMDELEKVLKL
+240 PLELIDELEKVLKL

-281 LFEKTAHGAFKA
+281 LFERTTHGAFKA

-301 DPKIREA
+301 DEKVREA
-308 LSEEL
+308 LSDEL

-331 DIERVLAG
+331 DIEQVLAG

-372 VSKDEFIEP
+372 VSESEMIDPRNEA
-381 TTDNFS
+381 FS

-411 SGVFQRDMQ
+411 SGVFERDMQ
-420 VIDQRTGKKVRLA
+420 VIDQRSGKKVRLA

-464 IGDTLTSDPNVIY
+464 IGDTLTSDPKITY
-477 KEMPR
+477 QEMPR
-482 FTPECFTYIINSDT
+482 FTPECFTYILNKDT

-515 QAYHVHNSAQAV
+515 QAYHVHQSAQAV

-540 LQARLLSEYNVE
+540 LQARLLSEYQVE
-552 TRLDPPR
+552 TRLEHPR
-559 WTAVQWFSEN
+559 WTSVQWFQEN
-569 EPDKGRSDREP
+569 EPVKSRSDRDP
-580 PEVTLPSGCVVARD
+580 PEVTLPTGCVIARD
-594 QDDNWVVLL
+594 QDGHWVVLL
-603 SAQYLVKGLHDRN
+603 PAQYLVGILHERN
-616 EHLTFRDSA
+616 EHLTFRNSA

>member
-1 MLRLLLCVNLPLYQ
+1 
-15 APQPKFVKFA
+15 
-25 RFAFKTTSTKFHPF
+25 
-39 RIFRGSQKQQK
+39 
-50 TSASLRLCVSPLS
+50 
-63 TNPPPRLLNHLRQAT
+63 
-78 TSPSTSLLPLS
+78 
-89 NSVTTAAARE
+89 
-99 ISRRRTF
+99 
-106 AIISHPDAGK
+106 
-116 TTLTEKLLLYGGAI
+116 
-130 GLAGS
+130 
-135 VTSKKAQQSTSS
+135 
-147 DWMTMEKERG
+147 MEKERG

-168 YKDCCVNLLDTP
+168 YQDCCVNLLDTP

-209 EAQTLKLFDV
+209 EPQTLKLFEV
-219 CRKRGVP
+219 CRRRGVP

-240 PLELMDELEKVLKL
+240 PLELIDELEKVLGL

-267 RFRGVYDRKKDEVN
+267 RFRGVYDRKKGEVN
-281 LFEKTAHGAFKA
+281 LYERTPHGAFKA

-301 DPKIREA
+301 DEKVREV
-308 LSEEL
+308 LSDEL

-318 SEVELLDGLTEPL
+318 QEVELLDGVTEPL
-331 DIERVLAG
+331 EIERVLAG

-360 SFLEMAPPPTGR
+360 SFLEMAPPPAGR
-372 VSKDEFIEP
+372 VCDSEMIDPE
-381 TTDNFS
+381 TDNFS

-411 SGVFQRDMQ
+411 SGIFERDMQ
-420 VIDQRTGKKVRLA
+420 VIDQRSGRKVRLA

-464 IGDTLTSDPNVIY
+464 IGDTLTSDPKVVYN
-477 KEMPR
+477 EMPR
-482 FTPECFTYIINSDT
+482 FTPECFTYILNSDT

-515 QAYHVHNSAQAV
+515 QAYHVHGSAQAV

-540 LQARLLSEYNVE
+540 LQARLVSEYQVE
-552 TRLDPPR
+552 TRLEQSS
-559 WTAVQWFSEN
+559 WTVVQWFQEK
-569 EPDKGRSDREP
+569 EPDKSRGELDP
-580 PEVTLPSGCVVARD
+580 PEVQLPSGGSVARD
-594 QDDNWVVLL
+594 QDGQWVVLL
-603 SAQYLVKGLHDRN
+603 SAKYLVGLLHDRN
-616 EHLTFRDSA
+616 EHLIFRDHAYV